1 LKKGRQRSRKKK
13 VARPVLSRIVEANV
27 GGEDEEDNGRLC
39 ELNDLAEANYY
50 TQKQQEED
58 AFLSRVTD
66 DLEADYFRQKA
77 AEAKEAETSN
87 RNVVLQDDDEDW
99 DEDDEL
105 LSKGGSD

>member
-1 LKKGRQRSRKKK
+1 M
-13 VARPVLSRIVEANV
+13 LSQIVEDDE
-27 GGEDEEDNGRLC
+27 GEEDEEDNGRLC

-58 AFLSRVTD
+58 AFLSQVID

-77 AEAKEAETSN
+77 AESKESETSH
-87 RNVVLQDDDEDW
+87 RNVVLQDDDKDW

>member
-1 LKKGRQRSRKKK
+1 MLFQ
-13 VARPVLSRIVEANV
+13 IVEADE

-50 TQKQQEED
+50 KQKQKEED
-58 AFLSRVTD
+58 AFLSQVTD

-77 AEAKEAETSN
+77 AEAKEAETSH
-87 RNVVLQDDDEDW
+87 RNVVLQDDNKDW